1 MSDSTANDVQ
11 ADNSQTFLISVLMV
25 LFMGL
30 VGITFALS
38 LLMHRSFVSTALY
51 DAEKNNKPYAI
62 VNDKLSADEQLTAQ
76 PEWINK
82 ENDQIK
88 LPLSLA
94 IQSVIKD
101 Y

>member
-1 MSDSTANDVQ
+1 MSDSIRNDVQ

-25 LFMGL
+25 LFMVL
-30 VGITFALS
+30 IGITFALS
-38 LLMHRSFVSTALY
+38 LLMHRSFISTALY
-51 DAEKNNKPYAI
+51 DAEKNNKPYS
-62 VNDKLSADEQLTAQ
+62 VVYEKLHADDQLTAQ
-76 PEWINK
+76 PEWIDI

>member
-1 MSDSTANDVQ
+1 MSDSTTNEVQ
-11 ADNSQTFLISVLMV
+11 ADNSQTFLISVLMI
-25 LFMGL
+25 LFMVL

-62 VNDKLSADEQLTAQ
+62 VNDKLRADEQLTAQ

>member
-1 MSDSTANDVQ
+1 MSDSTTNEVQ
-11 ADNSQTFLISVLMV
+11 ADNSQTFLISVLMI

-30 VGITFALS
+30 IGITFALS

-62 VNDKLSADEQLTAQ
+62 VNDKLRADEQLTAQ

>member
-62 VNDKLSADEQLTAQ
+62 VNDKLRADEQLTAQ

>member
-1 MSDSTANDVQ
+1 MSDSTINEVQ

-30 VGITFALS
+30 IGITFALS
-38 LLMHRSFVSTALY
+38 LLMHRSFISTALY
-51 DAEKNNKPYAI
+51 DAEKNNKPYAV
-62 VNDKLSADEQLTAQ
+62 VNEKLRADEQLTAQ

>member
-1 MSDSTANDVQ
+1 MSDSTTNDVQ

-30 VGITFALS
+30 IGITFALS
-38 LLMHRSFVSTALY
+38 LLMHRSYVSTALY

-62 VNDKLSADEQLTAQ
+62 VNDKLRADEQLTAQ